1 VSINAR
7 QVGLANGPGSPFTPI
22 STMDGIQALE
32 EEVQDAVELAQ
43 AAAKHAIEQEQGSQ
57 PSIDS

>member
-1 VSINAR
+1 
-7 QVGLANGPGSPFTPI
+7 
-22 STMDGIQALE
+22 MDGIQALE